1 MKKNIV
7 LAFWALLIFPVS
19 AISAAFTDLVRVDG
33 FSEIESGFITFFIS
47 PPVLLSESEAS
58 WPLCWTLRVRA
69 PLEPTHSA
77 VTPEEHRSAL
87 TRLREAV
94 RTKDKVYF
102 GPAGNGLI
110 PSKENRCQLNS
121 KGLISTLRSHNKDS
135 IISFHD

>member
-7 LAFWALLIFPVS
+7 LTFWALLLFPMV
-19 AISAAFTDLVRVDG
+19 AISAAFTDIVRVDG
-33 FSEIESGFITFFIS
+33 FSGIESGFITFFIS
-47 PPVLLSESEAS
+47 PPGLFSESEAS
-58 WPLCWTLRVRA
+58 WPLCCTLRVRA

-77 VTPEEHRSAL
+77 VTPAEHRSAL
-87 TRLREAV
+87 TRLREAA

-110 PSKENRCQLNS
+110 PSKENWCQLNT
-121 KGLISTLRSHNKDS
+121 KGLTSTLRSDNREA